1 MQQQVQ
7 TLLLGLACSFAIA
20 IPVESFAE
28 REAKSRPGHRGY
40 GTSRPC
46 PWNCELAGLP
56 KDKCKDWRSG
66 GMCYVEDFTRPPR
79 QGPEAPLAQND
90 AAGRNLTQPNTS
102 SGELVHSPAEQP
114 VAAAAAA
121 GPDSPGYKECRSIDP
136 TGLGS
141 PRIEIADVE
150 RSGSGFFGGSDR
162 YRITGSV
169 EGVCLVEAGLFEEG
183 EKVENIPIATSRD
196 FRRFQF
202 DVKAR
207 TGEAPEIRA
216 YNINGQRDV
225 IELDRN
231 R

>member
-1 MQQQVQ
+1 MQQSQ
-7 TLLLGLACSFAIA
+7 TLLVGLALSLTLA
-20 IPVESFAE
+20 IPVGSFAE
-28 REAKSRPGHRGY
+28 AETEAKSRPGHRGY

-46 PWNCELAGLP
+46 PWNCKLAGLP
-56 KDKCKDWRSG
+56 KEKCKDWRSG

-79 QGPEAPLAQND
+79 QGPEEPLAQNAP
-90 AAGRNLTQPNTS
+90 AAQNLTQPNTS
-102 SGELVHSPAEQP
+102 TGQIVHSPADQP
-114 VAAAAAA
+114 VVAAA
-121 GPDSPGYKECRSIDP
+121 GPDAPGYKECRSIDP

-150 RSGSGFFGGSDR
+150 RSGSGFFGGSER
-162 YRITGSV
+162 FRISGSI
-169 EGVCLVEAGLFEEG
+169 EGACLVEAGLFEEG
-183 EKVENIPIATSRD
+183 EKVENIPISTSRD

-202 DVKAR
+202 EVKAR
-207 TGEAPEIRA
+207 SGEAPEIRA